1 MFEYIKKGPFV
12 VVTETNCTVRSEKN
26 HFYAMR
32 DYISIK
38 KIIARIHRNEGDD
51 WSTWWSICQ
60 CGNLKTLKFKLLL
73 LNILKIKSIQC

>member
-1 MFEYIKKGPFV
+1 M

-38 KIIARIHRNEGDD
+38 KIIARIHRNERDN
-51 WSTWWSICQ
+51 WREHLVV
-60 CGNLKTLKFKLLL
+60 NLSVWQSKNSEIQIAAFKYSE
-73 LNILKIKSIQC
+73 NKSIQC

>member
-1 MFEYIKKGPFV
+1 MFFKKGPFV

-38 KIIARIHRNEGDD
+38 KSSLGFTETREMIGARGGQFVSVAI
-51 WSTWWSICQ
+51 
-60 CGNLKTLKFKLLL
+60 
-73 LNILKIKSIQC
+73 

>member
-1 MFEYIKKGPFV
+1 M

-38 KIIARIHRNEGDD
+38 KSLPGFTETREMIGG
-51 WSTWWSICQ
+51 STWWSICQ

-73 LNILKIKSIQC
+73 LNILKIKAFSAKIIDRRM